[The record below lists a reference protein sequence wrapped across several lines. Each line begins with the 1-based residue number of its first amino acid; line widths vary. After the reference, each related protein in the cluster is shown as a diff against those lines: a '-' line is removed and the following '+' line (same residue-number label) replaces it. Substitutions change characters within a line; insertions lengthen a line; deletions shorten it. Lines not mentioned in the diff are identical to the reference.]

1 MRLFGAIA
9 INSGVYTFTFKASEP
24 KKVQARFTFVC
35 QWMGDEWR
43 IIEHHSSGMSEQ
55 CAHWCK

>member
-1 MRLFGAIA
+1 
-9 INSGVYTFTFKASEP
+9 
-24 KKVQARFTFVC
+24 VC